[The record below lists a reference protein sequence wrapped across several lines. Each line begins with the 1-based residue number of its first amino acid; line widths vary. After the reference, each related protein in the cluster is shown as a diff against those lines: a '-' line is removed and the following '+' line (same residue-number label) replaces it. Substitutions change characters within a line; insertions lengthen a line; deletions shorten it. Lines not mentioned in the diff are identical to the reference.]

1 MQLTSGV
8 LTTHYMDIQEVRDNE
23 LQVMYDL
30 EHWHVGYWDGDKGRY
45 TCARNVD
52 LSFDTDS

>member
-1 MQLTSGV
+1 
-8 LTTHYMDIQEVRDNE
+8 MDIQEVRENE

-45 TCARNVD
+45 TCAINVD